1 VVMDHSCMDR
11 EDHPDLQDSQ
21 DPRVIWDFQEQ
32 WVQTERWVLRVSKV
46 FLVKMVHL
54 ELADQKVPVDLEDI
68 LVKMAKKEKQECL
81 VYLESREDLESLDHR
96 VVLDLK
102 VFKEMLETE
111 DLLVKLVQ
119 WENPDFQEPQ
129 ENLADQERMDWTDY
143 PEFLVNKVNQVA
155 QAQLEALELQVCLDP
170 KAIKE
175 NKDLPEFPVKW
186 EDLVAME
193 KEEFKENLE
202 NKASKVFK
210 VSPENLEDLV
220 LPDQKV
226 CLDLKDL
233 LDLKETMDHKA
244 PLDFLVSVADKES
257 RDIREI
263 LELLD
268 LKDLLVTLD
277 LLESPENLDQREMAV
292 PPENVDRL
300 VLLVK
305 MDSVDQWDHL
315 AQLDPKDPV
324 ALLALEE
331 PKVLVDLVVDPGDKV
346 PLVKLQ
352 VIKKFW
358 KYVAELLLMRL
369 HAPWLDLDL
378 RALLPVHLV
387 HPDIP
392 VFKET
397 KVPLDHPVLLDKTES
412 KDSLDFKELP
422 DLMELKVQSE
432 AKVIVVLLSL
442 VHLVKPVLQDFLVLK
457 ALLVM
462 EGMVAMAKPV
472 LLD

>member
-1 VVMDHSCMDR
+1 
-11 EDHPDLQDSQ
+11 
-21 DPRVIWDFQEQ
+21 
-32 WVQTERWVLRVSKV
+32 
-46 FLVKMVHL
+46 
-54 ELADQKVPVDLEDI
+54 
-68 LVKMAKKEKQECL
+68 
-81 VYLESREDLESLDHR
+81 
-96 VVLDLK
+96 
-102 VFKEMLETE
+102 
-111 DLLVKLVQ
+111 
-119 WENPDFQEPQ
+119 
-129 ENLADQERMDWTDY
+129 
-143 PEFLVNKVNQVA
+143 
-155 QAQLEALELQVCLDP
+155 
-170 KAIKE
+170 
-175 NKDLPEFPVKW
+175 
-186 EDLVAME
+186 
-193 KEEFKENLE
+193 
-202 NKASKVFK
+202 
-210 VSPENLEDLV
+210 
-220 LPDQKV
+220 
-226 CLDLKDL
+226 
-233 LDLKETMDHKA
+233 
-244 PLDFLVSVADKES
+244 
-257 RDIREI
+257 
-263 LELLD
+263 
-268 LKDLLVTLD
+268 
-277 LLESPENLDQREMAV
+277 
-292 PPENVDRL
+292 
-300 VLLVK
+300 

-378 RALLPVHLV
+378 RASLPVHLV

-397 KVPLDHPVLLDKTES
+397 KAQLDHPVLLDKTES

-472 LLD
+472 PLD

>member
-1 VVMDHSCMDR
+1 MG
-11 EDHPDLQDSQ
+11 
-21 DPRVIWDFQEQ
+21 
-32 WVQTERWVLRVSKV
+32 
-46 FLVKMVHL
+46 
-54 ELADQKVPVDLEDI
+54 
-68 LVKMAKKEKQECL
+68 
-81 VYLESREDLESLDHR
+81 DHR
-96 VVLDLK
+96 VVLGLK

-119 WENPDFQEPQ
+119 WENQGFQEPQ

-170 KAIKE
+170 KDIKE

-226 CLDLKDL
+226 CLDLKD
-233 LDLKETMDHKA
+233 TMDHKA

-263 LELLD
+263 LDLLD

-277 LLESPENLDQREMAV
+277 LLEFPENLDQREMAV

-305 MDSVDQWDHL
+305 MDSVDQWDQL

-378 RALLPVHLV
+378 RALLPV
-387 HPDIP
+387 
-392 VFKET
+392 
-397 KVPLDHPVLLDKTES
+397 LLDKTES
-412 KDSLDFKELP
+412 KDSLDFKELQ

-442 VHLVKPVLQDFLVLK
+442 VHQVFLVLK